1 MGCAFLTQM
10 TFYTYFVDFPD
21 SLLATSVGPTQ
32 GSVHQVRKSSPERLG
47 VPPLVTHPA
56 PAETNRN
63 ECYQTWH
70 LPTALLPSFLNSSRV
85 SPESEMGPSGARE
98 SGALSH
104 CWDGT
109 WSSLPPRGL
118 GE

>member
-1 MGCAFLTQM
+1 MGCEFLTQM
-10 TFYTYFVDFPD
+10 TFNIYFVDFPD

-47 VPPLVTHPA
+47 VSPLVTHPA

-70 LPTALLPSFLNSSRV
+70 LPTLLLPSVLNSS
-85 SPESEMGPSGARE
+85 
-98 SGALSH
+98 
-104 CWDGT
+104 
-109 WSSLPPRGL
+109 
-118 GE
+118 